1 MKDLF
6 KYFILPVIILDLIG
20 VVLHFVLPSSTTTV
34 EKTTSTAQTH

>member
-6 KYFILPVIILDLIG
+6 KYFILPVIILYLIG
-20 VVLHFVLPSSTTTV
+20 VVLHFVLPASTTTV